1 MTGCCTPSRARARP
15 ARAAS
20 PVPACSRATAAWWR
34 ARPRKAWSAPGRIPE
49 SAPTGRTFM
58 AGVVAVLVAAAAAAD
73 GADVEALQRLW
84 SGVRDTS
91 EQVVMSVDRGA
102 TPWPLLSE
110 RRVRTI
116 VAPVSVAW
124 LGAHVLYLEEFLQ
137 DDPEDPRRQL
147 LLELEP
153 AGTPAHAVQVRLFTF
168 ARPRHWMHLNYRPP
182 LLARLA
188 WRDLVA
194 SPGCD
199 LTVTRAGDQFQGGTL
214 GRHCLDVSSGAA
226 RYLDYQLVISQELYW
241 YRRRVLRQSDGELQE
256 EVIGF
261 NRFEPNEARL
271 YACRVAWSATGAAR
285 DLRPLVTLDVFE
297 EGGHSRFVTPDGRA
311 LELTLH
317 GRDWPFALDRDALIL
332 LLQEQGH
339 ETPFATAWAQMGA
352 QQIALE
358 LGWLEVRCGSMVPD
372 SDELNQ

>member
-1 MTGCCTPSRARARP
+1 
-15 ARAAS
+15 
-20 PVPACSRATAAWWR
+20 
-34 ARPRKAWSAPGRIPE
+34 
-49 SAPTGRTFM
+49 
-58 AGVVAVLVAAAAAAD
+58 
-73 GADVEALQRLW
+73 
-84 SGVRDTS
+84 
-91 EQVVMSVDRGA
+91 
-102 TPWPLLSE
+102 
-110 RRVRTI
+110 
-116 VAPVSVAW
+116 
-124 LGAHVLYLEEFLQ
+124 VLYLEEFIE

-147 LLELEP
+147 LLKLEP
-153 AGTPAHAVQVRLFTF
+153 AGAPAHAVRVHLFTF
-168 ARPRHWMHLNYRPP
+168 ARPHHWMHLNYRPA

-199 LTVTRAGDQFQGGTL
+199 LTLTRAGDQFQGGTL
-214 GRHCLDVSSGAA
+214 GRYCLDVTSGDS

-261 NRFEPNEARL
+261 DRFEPNEARL
-271 YACRVAWSATGAAR
+271 YACRVAWSASGAAR
-285 DLRPLVTLDVFE
+285 DLRPLVTLDVYE
-297 EGGHSRFVTPDGRA
+297 EGGRSRFVTPDGRA

-317 GRDWPFALDRDALIL
+317 GRDWPFAVDRDALIL

-339 ETPFATAWAQMGA
+339 DTPFATAWAQMGA

>member
-1 MTGCCTPSRARARP
+1 M
-15 ARAAS
+15 AALL
-20 PVPACSRATAAWWR
+20 
-34 ARPRKAWSAPGRIPE
+34 G
-49 SAPTGRTFM
+49 
-58 AGVVAVLVAAAAAAD
+58 VLVAAAAAAD
-73 GADVEALQRLW
+73 AADVEALQRLW

-116 VAPVSVAW
+116 VAPVNVAW
-124 LGAHVLYLEEFLQ
+124 LGAHVLYLEEFLE

-153 AGTPAHAVQVRLFTF
+153 AGTPAHAVRLRLFTF

-182 LLARLA
+182 LLVRLA

-199 LTVTRAGDQFQGGTL
+199 LTLTRAGEQFQGGTL
-214 GRHCLDVSSGAA
+214 GRYCLDGSLGDS
-226 RYLDYQLVISQELYW
+226 RYLDYQLLISQELYW
-241 YRRRVLRQSDGELQE
+241 YRRRVVRQSDGELQE

-261 NRFEPNEARL
+261 NHFEPNEARL
-271 YACRVAWSATGAAR
+271 YACRVAWSASGAAR
-285 DLRPLVTLDVFE
+285 DLRPLVTLDVYE
-297 EGGHSRFVTPDGRA
+297 EGGRSRFVTPDGRA

-317 GRDWPFALDRDALIL
+317 GRDWPFALERDALIL
-332 LLQEQGH
+332 LLQEQGR

>member
-1 MTGCCTPSRARARP
+1 M
-15 ARAAS
+15 AALL
-20 PVPACSRATAAWWR
+20 
-34 ARPRKAWSAPGRIPE
+34 G
-49 SAPTGRTFM
+49 
-58 AGVVAVLVAAAAAAD
+58 VLVAAAAVAD
-73 GADVEALQRLW
+73 AADVEALQRLW

-102 TPWPLLSE
+102 TPWPLLAE

-116 VAPVSVAW
+116 VAPVNVAW
-124 LGAHVLYLEEFLQ
+124 LGAHVLYLEEFLE

-153 AGTPAHAVQVRLFTF
+153 AGTPAHAVRLRLFTF

-182 LLARLA
+182 LLVRLA

-199 LTVTRAGDQFQGGTL
+199 LTLTRAGDQFQGGTL
-214 GRHCLDVSSGAA
+214 EHQCLDGSLGDS

-241 YRRRVLRQSDGELQE
+241 YRRRVVRQSDGELQE

-271 YACRVAWSATGAAR
+271 YACRVAWSASGAAR
-285 DLRPLVTLDVFE
+285 DLRPLVTLDVYE
-297 EGGHSRFVTPDGRA
+297 EGGRSRFVTPDGRA

-317 GRDWPFALDRDALIL
+317 GRDWPFALERDALIL